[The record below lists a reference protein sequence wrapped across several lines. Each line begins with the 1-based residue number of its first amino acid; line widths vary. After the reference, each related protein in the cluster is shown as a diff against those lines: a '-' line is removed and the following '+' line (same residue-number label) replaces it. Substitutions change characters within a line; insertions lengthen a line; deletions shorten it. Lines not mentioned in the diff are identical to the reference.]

1 MGATPLLTQSGAVSP
16 QSAFPP
22 AAAGATQN
30 DANGASGIFAACG
43 FSRVMSALLETP
55 PQEPQGFPGSGA
67 TPAQAAGQP
76 DGPDP
81 GSAALPLACTN
92 AAYTNV
98 FSDIASEGHVGTASS
113 KDGASPAI
121 PSKPEKKT
129 EPGFVLAPL
138 LAVSSGQGAPQRV
151 MPGAASPSLNLAGA
165 VDAALPR
172 PQLVSPQIANRQIA
186 NPKNVAFEL
195 QLKTKTPEPPKP
207 AAPEAPLPAG
217 TAAQGPEG
225 ALATAQP
232 DCLPQFAPDSQA
244 QGKASQPGPGSAP
257 AKPHGQAEPQEEQR
271 EEPAV
276 TTRASAIASGPGPT
290 VPASSEMK
298 TVAPQSIARPA
309 DTPPAREPAHAAPVA
324 RALGVSDP
332 AATARIPQ
340 RGLAQDISVRISR
353 PEAPPVDLHLTQRA
367 GGVHVSVRTMDTG
380 LQVSL
385 RQDLNRL
392 VNSLDR
398 AGYHAEAIA
407 PGDAAQ
413 LNSQQGRE
421 ESQPESQDRRQ
432 GGGDPPTEGQEQR
445 RGQSRRHWM
454 ELMEDAQ

>member
-1 MGATPLLTQSGAVSP
+1 
-16 QSAFPP
+16 
-22 AAAGATQN
+22 
-30 DANGASGIFAACG
+30 
-43 FSRVMSALLETP
+43 
-55 PQEPQGFPGSGA
+55 
-67 TPAQAAGQP
+67 
-76 DGPDP
+76 
-81 GSAALPLACTN
+81 
-92 AAYTNV
+92 
-98 FSDIASEGHVGTASS
+98 
-113 KDGASPAI
+113 
-121 PSKPEKKT
+121 
-129 EPGFVLAPL
+129 
-138 LAVSSGQGAPQRV
+138 
-151 MPGAASPSLNLAGA
+151 
-165 VDAALPR
+165 
-172 PQLVSPQIANRQIA
+172 
-186 NPKNVAFEL
+186 
-195 QLKTKTPEPPKP
+195 
-207 AAPEAPLPAG
+207 
-217 TAAQGPEG
+217 
-225 ALATAQP
+225 
-232 DCLPQFAPDSQA
+232 
-244 QGKASQPGPGSAP
+244 
-257 AKPHGQAEPQEEQR
+257 
-271 EEPAV
+271 
-276 TTRASAIASGPGPT
+276 
-290 VPASSEMK
+290 MK